1 MGLETNGSDLD
12 NMLNSLF
19 LDLSTFDNICWF
31 LDMNDEALRHPPS
44 QSSICFFIRVWLY
57 LLIPAW
63 AAEDISSAVF
73 SFIFSHVPLCISY
86 VFTGRVKHYQSLL
99 IFSFMFCKQNLVFF
113 LFFLLCHKVTIKIEN
128 QFWSGQTKCVLI
140 VYN

>member
-31 LDMNDEALRHPPS
+31 LDMNDEALRHPPHKALFVF
-44 QSSICFFIRVWLY
+44 SSEFDCIFW
-57 LLIPAW
+57 IPAW

-73 SFIFSHVPLCISY
+73 SFIFSHVPLCTLCFHWQSQTLSKFTNIFIY
-86 VFTGRVKHYQSLL
+86 VLQTELSL
-99 IFSFMFCKQNLVFF
+99 F
-113 LFFLLCHKVTIKIEN
+113 LFALSQGWL
-128 QFWSGQTKCVLI
+128 
-140 VYN
+140 